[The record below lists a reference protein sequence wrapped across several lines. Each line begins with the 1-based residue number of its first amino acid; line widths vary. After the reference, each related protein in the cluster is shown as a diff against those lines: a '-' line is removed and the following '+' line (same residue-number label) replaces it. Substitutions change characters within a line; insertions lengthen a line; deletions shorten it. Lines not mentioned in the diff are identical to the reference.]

1 MKPLRIRTAA
11 DLARAVGLGM
21 TLLLTGHPFD
31 DDRPVTPEEARSVIA
46 GDTAEIITY
55 ADL

>member
-1 MKPLRIRTAA
+1 MKPLRIRTAS

-21 TLLLTGHPFD
+21 TLFLTGHPFD
-31 DDRPVTPEEARSVIA
+31 NDRPVTAEEAGQVIA

-55 ADL
+55 TEV